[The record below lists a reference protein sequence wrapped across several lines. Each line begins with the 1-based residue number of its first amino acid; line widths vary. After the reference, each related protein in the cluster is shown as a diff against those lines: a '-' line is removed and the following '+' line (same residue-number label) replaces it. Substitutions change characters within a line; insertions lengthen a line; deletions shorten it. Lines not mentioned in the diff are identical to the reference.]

1 MRARLIIGIVIGSMA
16 VAGVAAGAGAR
27 SAATPA
33 KITAKGVDGV
43 KLGRTFHAI
52 RREGLVGR
60 MRPGCELAPDTH
72 SAKLLAPLKGSVDF
86 SQSKPRTVVDIS
98 IRGGAKARG
107 VGIGSRA
114 RAIRRAYPKA
124 KFDHHNDAIFGTLVK
139 VPRSG
144 GGRLQFLV
152 DTHTHRV
159 TLIGVPFIAFCE

>member
-1 MRARLIIGIVIGSMA
+1 MRALTFSLVVV
-16 VAGVAAGAGAR
+16 VALGLAGAASAVVGR
-27 SAATPA
+27 SAGAA
-33 KITAKGVDGV
+33 KITPKGVDGV
-43 KLGRTFHAI
+43 RIGKTFHAV

-60 MRPGCELAPDTH
+60 MHPGCELAPDTH

-86 SQSKPRTVVDIS
+86 SQTTPRTVVDIS
-98 IRGGAKARG
+98 IRGGARARG

-124 KFDHHNDAIFGTLVK
+124 KFDHRNDAIFGTLVN
-139 VPRSG
+139 VPKSG

-152 DTHTHRV
+152 STTTHRV